1 MKTTP
6 VLILKYLSAIPYHG
20 IMGDTRHDRFDAI
33 CEQNIN
39 YFAFGSSC
47 HSVLYAIPHEGTD
60 GYEFA
65 LWMATRD

>member
-1 MKTTP
+1 
-6 VLILKYLSAIPYHG
+6 
-20 IMGDTRHDRFDAI
+20 MGHDKFDAI

-47 HSVLYAIPHEGTD
+47 HSVLYAIPHEDTD

-65 LWMATRD
+65 LWMATRDWLNPICCIYFRYLSAKGG